1 MKFLL
6 FGTGDYYERYKK
18 WFDRETVQALLD
30 NAPEKQNTEID
41 GIPVYSPAEG
51 VKKSYDAVV
60 ILSFYVKAMKEQL
73 RELGVSENR
82 IFHFYDLHRLIDVKA
97 RKMPALFYGGAESVI
112 RDGDGAENR
121 ILLLSHDMNLG
132 GPSLALYHM
141 AETLTAQGFSVVF
154 ASMIDGPLRARLLQA
169 GIPVVV
175 DANLQVAVM
184 DDIEWI
190 RNVSRIVCNTLNY
203 HVFLSRR
210 DTAVP
215 ALWWL
220 HDAAFFYEGADRALL
235 CGLDTENLEIV
246 SVGPVPRRAIGA
258 YLPDIAVGTLL
269 YGVGDEA
276 AAEIAGTEKRDEDRK
291 IRFVTIGYIETR
303 KGQDILLQAV
313 RLLPEAVRQ
322 QAVFYLVGERSSRM
336 ARELEK
342 AAADMPQVVMTGTLD
357 RPAVHALL
365 EQADALICPSRED
378 PMPTVAAEAMMHRV
392 PCLVSDAAGT
402 AEYIH
407 NGVDGLV
414 FPSEDSHRL
423 AEQIAWGIANPD
435 GLRKMGQKARAV
447 YETYFSMERFAD
459 ALSDFICRPVPEAFR
474 GFLNEKTAVY
484 GLGVETEKI
493 LHAWKKKF
501 RIVGLLDGYRES
513 GTLYGMP
520 IIPFARAAEQ
530 VKLILVAARPGSCR
544 AIAKR
549 IGKACEQRQIAL
561 YDIRGNNLCCERR
574 PVYAFN
580 GQAGMTKRGLL
591 QTAAG
596 YDVVSFDLFDTLL
609 MRRTLFSSDVFE
621 LVDRRLRERGVAV
634 ERFAGKRLAAEKE
647 LSKDHAPTLTAIYTR
662 MKETYDI
669 ADLDAEAAARLEW
682 EIDRALVVPRR
693 DVCELLPQLQGQGK
707 EIYLVTDSYYTK
719 EQITALLETCGIEG
733 YTDIL
738 VSCEYGTGKTQYL
751 FAKLKEIT
759 GEKTCLHIGD
769 DLTADIEQAKANGL
783 QACRLHSG
791 IDLLEMAGY
800 MGLWDFMEP
809 LANRIRIGMFVSV
822 LFNSPFQFEEDGK
835 KIAAAHAHDIGW
847 LFFAPLLCDF
857 VLWFDGQV
865 RRQGIRNLL
874 FCARDGYLIQKM
886 HDMLARDRDLVS
898 VYFLTSRTAAIRAG
912 MRNAEDIRYVENMKF
927 SGSLQEQL
935 AKRFGVTADA
945 GDSGKTCLSDYAQE
959 ILERA
964 SESRKAYAAY
974 IGQLGIREG
983 DIAFFDFVAKGT
995 SQMFLSGLFAN
1006 HLKGFYFLQLEAAF
1020 MRGSG
1025 LDIVPFYRLEE
1036 GGGSRIFE
1044 DYYILETI
1052 LTAPAPSVIGFTDGG
1067 AAVYGEETRSGEEI
1081 QCVLSAQAGILDYFR
1096 TYLELCPPEDRIT
1109 DQGLDEALLS
1119 LIHGISV
1126 SDPVFLQLKVEDP
1139 FFNRMT
1145 DMTDLL

>member
-18 WFDRETVQALLD
+18 WFDRERVRALLD

-41 GIPVYSPAEG
+41 GIPVLSPAEG
-51 VKKSYDAVV
+51 VKQSFDAVV
-60 ILSFYVKAMKEQL
+60 ILSFYVKEMKKQL

-82 IFHFYDLHRLIDVKA
+82 IFHFYDLHRLIDVKE
-97 RKMPALFYGGAESVI
+97 RKIPALFYGGAESVV

-141 AETLTAQGFSVVF
+141 AETLTAQGFPVVF
-154 ASMIDGPLRARLLQA
+154 ASMIDGPLRERLLRS

-175 DANLQVAVM
+175 DGNLQVAVM

-190 RNVSRIVCNTLNY
+190 RNFSRIVCNTVNY

-210 DTAVP
+210 NTAIPV
-215 ALWWL
+215 LWWL

-235 CGLDTENLEIV
+235 CGMDTENLEIV
-246 SVGPVPRRAIGA
+246 SVGPVPRRAIRSF
-258 YLPDIAVGTLL
+258 LPDFPVGTLL

-276 AAEIAGTEKRDEDRK
+276 AEKAEAEERDANRK
-291 IRFVTIGYIETR
+291 ICFVTIGYIETR
-303 KGQDILLQAV
+303 KGQDILLQAI
-313 RLLPEAVRQ
+313 RRLPEALRQ

-342 AAADMPQVVMTGTLD
+342 TAADLPQVIMTGTLD
-357 RPAVHALL
+357 RPAVHTLL

-392 PCLVSDAAGT
+392 PCIISDAAGT
-402 AEYIH
+402 ADYIQ
-407 NGVDGLV
+407 NGAGGLV
-414 FPSEDSHRL
+414 FPSEDSQRL
-423 AEQIAWGIANPD
+423 AEQIAWGIGNPD
-435 GLRKMGQKARAV
+435 GLRRMGREARAV

-459 ALSDFICRPVPEAFR
+459 ALQDFIRRPVPEVFR
-474 GFLNEKTAVY
+474 RFQNGKIAIY
-484 GLGVETEKI
+484 GLGAETEK
-493 LHAWKKKF
+493 LLRAWKNEF
-501 RIVGLLDGYRES
+501 QIVGLLDGYREE

-520 IIPFARAAEQ
+520 VIPFAVAVQQ
-530 VKLILVAARPGSCR
+530 VKLIIVAARPGSCR

-549 IGKACEQRQIAL
+549 IGKICVQRQIAL
-561 YDIRGNNLCCERR
+561 YDMRGNNLCREKR
-574 PVYAFN
+574 PVYTFDR
-580 GQAGMTKRGLL
+580 QAGMTKGALL
-591 QTAAG
+591 RTMAAC
-596 YDVVSFDLFDTLL
+596 DVISFDLFDTLL
-609 MRRTLFSSDVFE
+609 MRRTLFPSDVFE
-621 LVDRRLRERGVAV
+621 LVDERLRERGVV
-634 ERFAGKRLAAEKE
+634 IEQFAGKRLAAEKE
-647 LSKDHAPTLTAIYTR
+647 LSKDRAPTLTAIYTW
-662 MKETYDI
+662 MKETYGI
-669 ADLDAEAAARLEW
+669 AALDVAATVRLEW
-682 EIDRALVVPRR
+682 EIDRSLVVPRKE
-693 DVCELLPQLQGQGK
+693 VCELLPQLRGQGK

-719 EQITALLETCGIEG
+719 EQITGLLERCGIEG

-751 FAKLKEIT
+751 FSKLKEIT
-759 GEKTCLHIGD
+759 GEKSCVHIGD
-769 DLTADIEQAKANGL
+769 DLTADMEQARANGL

-835 KIAAAHAHDIGW
+835 KIAAAHAYDIGW
-847 LFFAPLLCDF
+847 LFFAPLLGDF
-857 VLWFDGQV
+857 ALWFDRQI
-865 RRQGIRNLL
+865 REQGIRNIL
-874 FCARDGYLIQKM
+874 FCARDGYLMQKM
-886 HDMLARDRDLVS
+886 HDMLARDRDMVS

-912 MRNAEDIRYVENMKF
+912 MRNVEDIRYVEKMKF

-935 AKRFGVTADA
+935 VKRFGVTADA
-945 GDSGKTCLSDYAQE
+945 EDSGKTCLSDYAQE

-995 SQMFLSGLFAN
+995 SQMFLSRLFAN
-1006 HLKGFYFLQLEAAF
+1006 HLKGFYFLQLEAAS

-1036 GGGSRIFE
+1036 GGGGRIFE

-1052 LTAPAPSVIGFTDGG
+1052 LTSPEPSVIGFAADG

-1096 TYLELCPPEDRIT
+1096 IYLKLCPPEARKT
-1109 DQGLDEALLS
+1109 DQELDETLLS
-1119 LIHGISV
+1119 LIHGITV
-1126 SDPVFLQLKVEDP
+1126 SDQTFLHLKVEDP